1 MKILTT
7 GKGKSGSWQIR
18 GEQLGG
24 AVGLVKPN
32 AFLADCKAADAIVV
46 CKRPGPVIASV
57 IASGKPWIWDLVD
70 FYPQP
75 TCSSW
80 SREYAVEWAR
90 NQITALR
97 PAGVVYATQRMML
110 DIGMPGIWI
119 PHHCRPDT
127 VINPIREKVQV
138 VGYEGCAK
146 YLGRWK
152 TLLEEECARRGWQ
165 FVCNDRP
172 VGEMDIVVAFRDAEF
187 NGYVQRS
194 WKSNVK
200 LANAHGAGTPFI
212 GPREEGYLDTATG
225 FECWV
230 DLPKQLS
237 AAFDYLEPRETRQN
251 ISAEFRRNTITVQ
264 ACARTL
270 RDYVQ
275 ALLQH

>member
-7 GKGKSGSWQIR
+7 GKGKSGSWIIR
-18 GEQLGG
+18 AEQLGG
-24 AVGLVKPN
+24 EVGLVK
-32 AFLADCKAADAIVV
+32 ADATLADCRAVDVVVV

-75 TCSSW
+75 ACGSW
-80 SREYAVEWAR
+80 SRDYAVEWAR
-90 NQITALR
+90 KQITALR
-97 PAGVVYATQRMML
+97 PAGVIYATQQMML

-119 PHHCRPDT
+119 PHHCRPDA
-127 VINPIREKVQV
+127 VINPIRDQVQV
-138 VGYEGCAK
+138 VGYEGCEK

-152 TLLEEECARRGWQ
+152 LLLEEECASRGWR

-172 VGEMDIVVAFRDAEF
+172 VGEMDIVVAFRDWQF
-187 NGYVQRS
+187 NGYVQRN

-212 GPREEGYLDTATG
+212 GPREQGYLDTGTG

-230 DLPKQLS
+230 DSRSQLS
-237 AAFDYLEPRETRQN
+237 AALDHLEPRETRLK
-251 ISAEFRRNTITVQ
+251 ISEEFRRNILSVQ
-264 ACARTL
+264 SCARTL

-275 ALLQH
+275 ALLQY